1 MFKNITFIYQQFMP
15 YTVFKMAKRV
25 AIMGCQWGDEGKGKV
40 VDMLSENADVIA
52 RAQGGN
58 NAGHTVVVGNKK
70 TILHLIPS
78 GILHPGKLC
87 IIGDGLVVD
96 PKVLV
101 EKEIGTLEKEGIK
114 ISDKNLII
122 SGKAHVI
129 LPKHIDEDKKK
140 EEVKGDKK
148 IGTTCRGIGPA
159 YQDKAGRTGLRM
171 ADFVEKSP
179 IKEYADY
186 AKRLKPL
193 VKDTSVL
200 MNDAINVDKKILFE
214 GAQGT
219 MLDIDHGTYP
229 YVTSSNSTVGGLCT
243 GLGIGATK
251 IEYVVGTLKAYTT
264 RVGAGPFV
272 TELGTDDET
281 REEGTWDKI
290 EPVFDEA
297 LKEALEKSDKE
308 YFQGK
313 VLRLL
318 GREYGATTGR
328 PRRCGWFDAVV
339 GKYSARINALDSF
352 AVTKLDVLDDL
363 PKIKICV
370 AYKVDGKKITDFPSQ
385 LSVLEKCEPV
395 YEELDGWQ
403 TDISEITS
411 YDDLPENARK
421 YLERIKYL
429 TNTDISIVSV
439 GPKRSQTIILK
450 DVFD

>member
-1 MFKNITFIYQQFMP
+1 MFKNITFIYQQFMH
-15 YTVFKMAKRV
+15 YTVFKMVKRV
-25 AIMGCQWGDEGKGKV
+25 AIVGTQWGDEGKGKI

-87 IIGDGLVVD
+87 VIGDGLVVD

-101 EKEIGTLEKEGIK
+101 EKEIGTLEKEGIT

-129 LPKHIDEDKKK
+129 LPWHIALDKQN
-140 EEVKGDKK
+140 EEERGKGK

-159 YQDKAGRTGLRM
+159 YVDKAMRIGLRM
-171 ADFVEKSP
+171 ADFVDEKIFTQKISQ
-179 IKEYADY
+179 IADWKNSALKKSISVDEVFDAYSGY

-193 VKDTSVL
+193 VRDTSVV

-229 YVTSSNSTVGGLCT
+229 YVTSSNSSVGGLCT

-251 IEYVVGTLKAYTT
+251 IESVVGILKAYTT

-272 TELGTDDET
+272 TELD
-281 REEGTWDKI
+281 DKI
-290 EPVFDEA
+290 
-297 LKEALEKSDKE
+297 
-308 YFQGK
+308 GK
-313 VLRLL
+313 VIQKK
-318 GREYGATTGR
+318 GGEFGATTGR
-328 PRRCGWFDAVV
+328 SRRCGWFDAVV

-370 AYKVDGKKITDFPSQ
+370 AYKVDGKKITEFPSQ
-385 LSVLEKCEPV
+385 FSVLEKCEPV
-395 YEELDGWQ
+395 YEEIDGWQ
-403 TDISEITS
+403 TDISGITS

-439 GPKRSQTIILK
+439 GPKRNQTIILK